1 MTESAIRATGLRKSY
16 GDNEAVRGIDLDI
29 ARGEVFGFLGPN
41 GAGKTTTI
49 EILEGYRQRT
59 AGEVSV
65 LGVDPAHPTPAWR
78 ERVGLVLQ
86 ECEFSP
92 ALTVR
97 ETLTQYAS
105 LYDEPRG
112 VGETIDLVGLAGKES
127 ERIGRLSGGQK
138 RRVDVA
144 VGLIGDPE
152 LIFLDE
158 PTTGFDPTARR
169 GAWKMIEGLRDLGKT
184 VFLTTHYMDE
194 AQHLADRV
202 AILRAGEI
210 VAQGSPAELGSASGR
225 TVITFRRGGREE
237 RIETEDAQAELYRL
251 LAEAREKG
259 ETLEELEARRPTLED
274 VFLELTSPDTDGG
287 GSE

>member
-1 MTESAIRATGLRKSY
+1 VTESAIRATGLRKTY
-16 GDNEAVRGIDLDI
+16 GDNEAVRGIDLEV

-49 EILEGYRQRT
+49 EILEGYRPRT

-65 LGVDPAHPTPAWR
+65 LGIDPAQPTPDWR

-92 ALTVR
+92 VLTVS
-97 ETLTQYAS
+97 ETLNQFAS
-105 LYDEPRG
+105 LYSEPRD
-112 VGETIDLVGLAGKES
+112 VGETLELVGLGGKEK
-127 ERIGRLSGGQK
+127 ERVGRLSGGQK

-169 GAWKMIEGLRDLGKT
+169 GAWKMIGELRDLGKT

-202 AILRAGEI
+202 AILREGRI

-225 TVITFRRGGREE
+225 TVITFRRGGKEE
-237 RIETEDAQAELYRL
+237 RVETDDAQAELYRL
-251 LAEAREKG
+251 LSEARDKG
-259 ETLEELEARRPTLED
+259 ETLENLEARRPTLED
-274 VFLELTSPDTDGG
+274 VFLELTGG
-287 GSE
+287 GAEEGGEA